1 MKTNDFQ
8 ALSID
13 KAMTILDQTR
23 EIVKKVTS
31 IIGALTDAVFLCQNE
46 IQNENSTIEPM
57 FIKPDSIVYTRA
69 PEILDTFYASVRKGT
84 MALYNAA
91 LIWPFVTENGQIR
104 SIESACPTNK
114 TVQVFFEDRAIMA
127 RTPMLWS
134 RARRDIILNGREY
147 KKKEDTIFREDL
159 ISEIREHP
167 DFQQFDL
174 SLFKQFILHFLYVY
188 SPRSVRTGKVVDN
201 DTHETKYIQ
210 DAITMFLPGG
220 DNPFSCSIYLSA
232 YISRLIPE
240 GTYITVTPAQD
251 EIQTAREI
259 ELFWKNK
266 LDQMN

>member
-1 MKTNDFQ
+1 MKTNDSR
-8 ALSID
+8 ALPVD
-13 KAMTILDQTR
+13 TAMTILDQTR
-23 EIVKKVTS
+23 ETLKKVTS

-46 IQNENSTIEPM
+46 IQRENSIIEPL
-57 FIKPDSIVYTRA
+57 FIDPDSIVYTKA
-69 PEILDTFYASVRKGT
+69 PEIINTFYASVREGT

-91 LIWPFVTENGQIR
+91 LIWPSIIENGQIR
-104 SIESACPTNK
+104 SIESGCTTKK
-114 TVQVFFEDRAIMA
+114 TVHVFFEDRAIMV

-147 KKKEDTIFREDL
+147 KKKEATLFREDL
-159 ISEIREHP
+159 MSEIKEHP
-167 DFQQFDL
+167 DFQQLDL
-174 SLFKQFILHFLYVY
+174 SLFKQYILHFLYVY

-240 GTYITVTPAQD
+240 GTYITVTPAHD
-251 EIQTAREI
+251 GIKSAEEI
-259 ELFWKNK
+259 ELFWTSK